1 MIGYRRWQSGI
12 ALKLLTDRG
21 LPKNEAVNHLSMV
34 KRTQRLPLFA
44 SAVQLAGLDSGTDV
58 ASEQEKEQ
66 ARKEAELQSIY
77 GSSDEPMVVPQAQFA
92 PSMQLSQASTQ
103 AANEAAAL
111 FFDDEPKASTAAPPE
126 DDDFAALLNSK
137 APEPQPSTKPSASG
151 IELPQALEQVTES
164 PMIEEE
170 PAPADEDVN
179 LLKGTCSNCSLE
191 FQVPMPIGVKEAIV
205 ICPSCSSE
213 QLFQR

>member
-1 MIGYRRWQSGI
+1 
-12 ALKLLTDRG
+12 
-21 LPKNEAVNHLSMV
+21 
-34 KRTQRLPLFA
+34 
-44 SAVQLAGLDSGTDV
+44 
-58 ASEQEKEQ
+58 
-66 ARKEAELQSIY
+66 
-77 GSSDEPMVVPQAQFA
+77 
-92 PSMQLSQASTQ
+92 MQLSQASSQ

-111 FFDDEPKASTAAPPE
+111 FFDDEPKATTAPPK
-126 DDDFAALLNSK
+126 DDDFAALLASK

-151 IELPQALEQVTES
+151 IELPRDLEPVAES
-164 PMIEEE
+164 PSKEEE
-170 PAPADEDVN
+170 PVPAAEDVN